1 MRLLPIFLALVLALL
16 GVTLLAAGAMT
27 VYFSD
32 PLKTTLVF
40 SGAGAVVLGA
50 AAWLFRRR

>member
-1 MRLLPIFLALVLALL
+1 MRLLRILFALVLALL

-32 PLKTTLVF
+32 PLKTTLVLTGL
-40 SGAGAVVLGA
+40 GAGLLGA
-50 AAWLFRRR
+50 AAWVFRRR